1 MPSVL
6 APVIAFYDYAL
17 QPVPAL
23 AWLGVPVSALDV
35 AGAVRLAVVLRQ
47 QRELYHGQHVA
58 KMAAANKKSGGKA
71 QRAAAAIDPPEPR
84 SRVRDF
90 IATLVIVHGGEAIA
104 APWLGLRPSFF
115 LSSTGPTIYL
125 GAQVLVDLL
134 PTIPSPSLF
143 TEMPLTIT
151 HALFRMI
158 LLCNVIPRVVTGHV
172 SPDVAASSYT
182 LLLTAVIMPHGG
194 PFLANL
200 FSLLRPTPMEV
211 TTPPELL
218 PFGWTATDLWAT
230 PLVAGLYAT
239 LTHAQ
244 PFFTHLHALLFAFFS
259 PFGLATLSD
268 LSSKQGGSPNQ
279 SVVAPVDTKAARAV
293 CAVVLCALY
302 VNRAMRL
309 YGPEFGETTTW
320 IAGALSMGEAL
331 PTPSTVEEEK
341 IDKSPEEET
350 VETKR
355 RGRVES
361 LTSRGQSDDSMKFQ
375 ADHNRRW
382 AQGGQSDTSPPTTP
396 CLSYSR
402 SFTASQTN
410 ASIDLCYVDLV
421 LPEAGQTS
429 QQSCQGCEGCQ
440 CCGYCNTCFAR
451 LGSAVDFPVPDSS
464 DKFKIIASFV
474 LRLC

>member
-35 AGAVRLAVVLRQ
+35 AGALRLAVVLRQ
-47 QRELYHGQHVA
+47 QRELYHEQHVA
-58 KMAAANKKSGGKA
+58 KMAAANHGTNNKTGGKSGGKA
-71 QRAAAAIDPPEPR
+71 QRAAASIDPPEPR

-104 APWLGLRPSFF
+104 ASWLGLRPSFF

-125 GAQVLVDLL
+125 GAQILVGLL
-134 PTIPSPSLF
+134 PIIPSPSLF
-143 TEMPLTIT
+143 TELPLTIT

-182 LLLTAVIMPHGG
+182 LLLTAFIMPHGG
-194 PFLANL
+194 PFFANL

-268 LSSKQGGSPNQ
+268 ISPKQGGSPNQ
-279 SVVAPVDTKAARAV
+279 NVVAPLDTKAARAV

-302 VNRAMRL
+302 VNRAMRM
-309 YGPEFGETTTW
+309 YGPEFGEAITR
-320 IAGALSMGEAL
+320 IAGALSMGETL
-331 PTPSTVEEEK
+331 PAPSTVEEEK
-341 IDKSPEEET
+341 IDKSPEEEIVDT
-350 VETKR
+350 RK
-355 RGRVES
+355 RGRVET
-361 LTSRGQSDDSMKFQ
+361 LTSRDGPKE
-375 ADHNRRW
+375 NKVTRRRRNP
-382 AQGGQSDTSPPTTP
+382 A
-396 CLSYSR
+396 
-402 SFTASQTN
+402 
-410 ASIDLCYVDLV
+410 
-421 LPEAGQTS
+421 
-429 QQSCQGCEGCQ
+429 
-440 CCGYCNTCFAR
+440 
-451 LGSAVDFPVPDSS
+451 
-464 DKFKIIASFV
+464 
-474 LRLC
+474 